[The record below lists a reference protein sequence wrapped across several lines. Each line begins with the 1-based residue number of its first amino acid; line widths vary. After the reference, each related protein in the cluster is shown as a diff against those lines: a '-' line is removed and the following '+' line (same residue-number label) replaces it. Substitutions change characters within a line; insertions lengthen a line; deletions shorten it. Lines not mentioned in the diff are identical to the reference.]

1 MRELSVMRFSAR
13 CARRS
18 GFFLLVS
25 CLTLGCTLAP
35 RVNVPDS
42 AVKAATTGL
51 TAGAKGV
58 AKEAETELVR
68 IGDRYRDEF
77 QATVKELTESVQG
90 LVRQSN
96 VMPRAFGEGVTDRL
110 LNEPSIHRALE
121 GVSVLALSPQ
131 HLADSVEKGPAFLSA
146 KLTDLQTEFTRAD
159 GFITQ
164 QRTALLDAVAKE
176 RMAIAETIRQERVE
190 AIKDL
195 DSFTK
200 HKIEEIFSELRLL
213 IKNALWLVILLV
225 VVLWGLP
232 FGAGLLVGRH
242 MRKRP

>member
-1 MRELSVMRFSAR
+1 MRFSAR
-13 CARRS
+13 RACRGR
-18 GFFLLVS
+18 FFILVG
-25 CLTLGCTLAP
+25 CLTLSCTLAP

-42 AVKAATTGL
+42 AVKTATTGL

-68 IGDRYRDEF
+68 IGDRYREEF

-90 LVRQSN
+90 LVGQSK

-146 KLTDLQTEFTRAD
+146 KLTDLQTELTRAD

-176 RMAIAETIRQERVE
+176 RMAIVDTIRQERVE
-190 AIKDL
+190 AMKDL

-200 HKIEEIFSELRLL
+200 HKIEVIFSEIRLL
-213 IKNALWLVILLV
+213 IKNALWLIILLV

-232 FGAGLLVGRH
+232 FGAGLLVGRQ
-242 MRKRP
+242 MRKRA

>member
-1 MRELSVMRFSAR
+1 M
-13 CARRS
+13 
-18 GFFLLVS
+18 
-25 CLTLGCTLAP
+25 
-35 RVNVPDS
+35 
-42 AVKAATTGL
+42 
-51 TAGAKGV
+51 
-58 AKEAETELVR
+58 
-68 IGDRYRDEF
+68 
-77 QATVKELTESVQG
+77 
-90 LVRQSN
+90 
-96 VMPRAFGEGVTDRL
+96 TDRL

-176 RMAIAETIRQERVE
+176 RMAIADTIRQERVE